1 MINEW
6 LKEIWSY
13 RELFYFLCWRDTK
26 IRYKQTVLGA
36 AWAIIQPLFTMV
48 VFTFL
53 FGKLAK
59 MPSDDIPYPIFS
71 YSALLPWTYF
81 AGAINAAG
89 NSLVGNA
96 NLLRKVYFPREV
108 LPTSSVLSGLVGF
121 GIASVIL
128 LIMMVYYQMRPDWE
142 LLLWPVL
149 MIPLV
154 MLALGIGMILS
165 ALNVKYRDIRHATPF
180 FINLWLFM
188 TPVIYPTS
196 IIPDHL
202 QVLSALNPLS
212 GIIEAF
218 RASLFTSRQV
228 NWQALGISCVV
239 VTFTFTLG
247 ILYFKKT
254 ERFFAD
260 IV

>member
-81 AGAINAAG
+81 AGALNAAG

-165 ALNVKYRDIRHATPF
+165 ALNVKYRHQS
-180 FINLWLFM
+180 FI
-188 TPVIYPTS
+188 P
-196 IIPDHL
+196 
-202 QVLSALNPLS
+202 
-212 GIIEAF
+212 
-218 RASLFTSRQV
+218 RASFPIICR
-228 NWQALGISCVV
+228 
-239 VTFTFTLG
+239 
-247 ILYFKKT
+247 Y
-254 ERFFAD
+254 
-260 IV
+260 